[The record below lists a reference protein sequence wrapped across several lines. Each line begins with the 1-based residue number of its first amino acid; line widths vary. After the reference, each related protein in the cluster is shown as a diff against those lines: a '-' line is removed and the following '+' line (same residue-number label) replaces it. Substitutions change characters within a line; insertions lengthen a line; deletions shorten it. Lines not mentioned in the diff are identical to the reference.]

1 MSRASKLTLATT
13 SLGAIGIVIFVHYSQ
28 RAEKAAMHA
37 GVIRDYEQ
45 QRLKRE
51 RQADFEMQRALE
63 EEYRKVQTVS
73 DGGGP
78 APQQRDGT
86 AS

>member
-1 MSRASKLTLATT
+1 MSRASQLTLATT
-13 SLGAIGIVIFVHYSQ
+13 SLGAIGIVIFVHYAQ

-51 RQADFEMQRALE
+51 RQADFEMQQALE
-63 EEYRKVQTVS
+63 KEYKKVQTVS
-73 DGGGP
+73 DSGGP
-78 APQQRDGT
+78 APQGT
-86 AS
+86 GR